1 MRNNGGE
8 GSGREEGGI
17 GKEPPTNYP
26 AKKERT
32 RRRERKGKG
41 DGSGVEHRD
50 AETERER
57 PVVALKICTLL
68 DGKAVSVSG

>member
-1 MRNNGGE
+1 MRNNGG
-8 GSGREEGGI
+8 REEGGSLQPI
-17 GKEPPTNYP
+17 ILPRRNGRVGGK
-26 AKKERT
+26 
-32 RRRERKGKG
+32 ERKGKG